1 MAYNQADQY
10 FEPSTDTDANFA
22 NSVAGQTNS
31 YFLPAVYSKKVL
43 NFFRKSSVAEAIT
56 NTDYAGEISAYG
68 DSVRIIKEPVITVY
82 QYERGQDTTQTKLT
96 DQEVNLVVDTANAFK
111 FIVDDIETSM
121 SHVNF
126 KEVASSSAAYALR
139 DAFDQGVIAKMFSGV
154 SASSPNHILGSDSAT
169 DLAAGTFDGTGNL
182 DIGYDSGEHD
192 PIDVLSHMARL
203 LDEQNVPEEGRW
215 FLANPEFYEQL
226 VKSSSK
232 LISVD
237 FNAGQGSI
245 RNGLVSSGK
254 LRGFDMYKTNN
265 IDSTTNAAGKC
276 IAGHMSAV
284 CTAQTIINTEVIRD
298 PSSFG
303 DIVRGLHVYGAKY
316 FVLKHL
322 FLPSTASTKAE
333 RGMKYSPFSI
343 MPQIGTDTQ
352 PLRISTTK
360 KIKVSG
366 QYLKNENKKK
376 YDENYD
382 RILGEK
388 RWHIAGLSV
397 RKKEW
402 AVVV

>member
-139 DAFDQGVIAKMFSGV
+139 DAFDTGVIAKMFAGV
-154 SASSPNHILGSDSAT
+154 PASAPNHILGSDSAT

-182 DIGYDSGEHD
+182 DIGYASGEHD

-226 VKSSSK
+226 VQSSSK
-232 LISVD
+232 LLSVD

-265 IDSTTNAAGKC
+265 IAATTNAAGKC
-276 IAGHMSAV
+276 LAGHISST
-284 CTAQTIINTEVIRD
+284 CTAQTIINTEVVRD
-298 PSSFG
+298 TASFG
-303 DIVRGLHVYGAKY
+303 DIVRGLHVYGAK
-316 FVLKHL
+316 VLRPEAL
-322 FLPSTASTKAE
+322 
-333 RGMKYSPFSI
+333 
-343 MPQIGTDTQ
+343 
-352 PLRISTTK
+352 
-360 KIKVSG
+360 VSAFYG
-366 QYLKNENKKK
+366 I
-376 YDENYD
+376 D
-382 RILGEK
+382 
-388 RWHIAGLSV
+388 
-397 RKKEW
+397 
-402 AVVV
+402 

>member
-1 MAYNQADQY
+1 MAYNQSDQY

-31 YFLPAVYSKKVL
+31 FFLPAVYSKKVL

-56 NTDYAGEISAYG
+56 NTDYAGEITAFG
-68 DSVRIIKEPVITVY
+68 DTVRIIKEPVITVY
-82 QYERGQDTTQTKLT
+82 QYERGADVTQTKLT
-96 DQEVNLVVDTANAFK
+96 DQEVSLVVDTANAFK

-139 DAFDQGVIAKMFSGV
+139 DAFDEGVIAAMFAGTP
-154 SASSPNHILGSDSAT
+154 ASSPNHILGSDNAT

-182 DIGYDSGEHD
+182 DIGYASGEHD

-203 LDEQNVPEEGRW
+203 LDEQNIPEEGRW

-226 VKSSSK
+226 VQSSSK
-232 LISVD
+232 LLSVD

-265 IDSTTNAAGKC
+265 IAATTNAAGKC
-276 IAGHMSAV
+276 IAGHMSST
-284 CTAQTIINTEVIRD
+284 CTAQTIVNTEVIRD

-303 DIVRGLHVYGAKY
+303 DIVRGLHVYGAK
-316 FVLKHL
+316 VLRPEVL
-322 FLPSTASTKAE
+322 
-333 RGMKYSPFSI
+333 
-343 MPQIGTDTQ
+343 
-352 PLRISTTK
+352 
-360 KIKVSG
+360 VSAFYG
-366 QYLKNENKKK
+366 I
-376 YDENYD
+376 D
-382 RILGEK
+382 
-388 RWHIAGLSV
+388 
-397 RKKEW
+397 
-402 AVVV
+402 